1 MGSQPRTSMSTA
13 NINKQRFE
21 SLANKAKVKSEIM
34 EIMPKGFEGAAPVG
48 GWYASLALGSIF
60 AVLMGLMIKYRPF
73 LTTQFNTLIMPSV
86 TSSVESSVATP
97 TPTVADASAGVDASA
112 AAGASAAVMG

>member
-48 GWYASLALGSIF
+48 GFCLYSLGFGAL
-60 AVLMGLMIKYRPF
+60 AVLVGLMIRFRPF

-86 TSSVESSVATP
+86 TSKVESSAATP
-97 TPTVADASAGVDASA
+97 VAPSGADASAGVDASA
-112 AAGASAAVMG
+112 PASSAA